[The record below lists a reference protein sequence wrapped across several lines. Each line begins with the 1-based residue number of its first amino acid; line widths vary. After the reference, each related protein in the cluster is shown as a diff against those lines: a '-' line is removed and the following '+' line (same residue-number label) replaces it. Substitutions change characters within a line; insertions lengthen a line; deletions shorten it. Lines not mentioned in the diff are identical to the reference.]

1 MFQSWNERV
10 AFLASR
16 IGLKIG
22 CLMAKTLPRP
32 WLYRCSDALAVL
44 GFHLFRGFRTRSLRN
59 VTLALG
65 NTWNGMAAQEI
76 VRRSLRNFSRD
87 FVEIANALVVS
98 DQQLCSEIPIQ
109 GRQHLEAALSKERGV
124 IGLGAHLGNF
134 FLIGARLAAE
144 GYPTHFLINQP
155 RGGKYAKLADVY
167 RLQVRQKSIHAR
179 PRPAALRELHQVLRR
194 NEVAVIIADEYRSG
208 SGVSVPLFGRTV
220 VARRGP
226 ATLALRTG
234 AAVVPISLV
243 RDEKSNLKL
252 IIEPELELLRMHK
265 GKSEIRENTLRMTQ
279 WLEKT
284 VRAYPDQWNWMNVHW
299 REDSERPQAPCSTLE
314 FLTRRKGI

>member
-1 MFQSWNERV
+1 MFQSWNEG
-10 AFLASR
+10 AALLASR
-16 IGLKIG
+16 IGLKIAR
-22 CLMAKTLPRP
+22 LAAKILPRT
-32 WLYRCSDALAVL
+32 WLYRCADTLAAV

-65 NTWNGMAAQEI
+65 NTWNGVAAQEI

-98 DQQLCSEIPIQ
+98 DEQLRSEIPIQ
-109 GRQHLEAALSKERGV
+109 GRQHLEVALSKDRGV
-124 IGLGAHLGNF
+124 IALGAHLGNF
-134 FLIGARLAAE
+134 FLIGTRLAAE
-144 GYPTHFLINQP
+144 GYTTHVLINQP
-155 RGGKYAKLADVY
+155 RGGRYARLADEY
-167 RLQVRQKSIHAR
+167 RLQVRQKPIHAR

-208 SGVSVPLFGRTV
+208 RGVSVPLFGRTV
-220 VARRGP
+220 FARRGP

-234 AAVVPISLV
+234 AAVIPVSLV

-252 IIEPELELLRMHK
+252 IIEPELELLRTHK

-284 VRAYPDQWNWMNVHW
+284 VRAFPDQWNWMNVHW
-299 REDSERPQAPCSTLE
+299 HDDSDRRPAAAFDLRA
-314 FLTRRKGI
+314 RRKGI

>member
-1 MFQSWNERV
+1 M
-10 AFLASR
+10 AFLTSR

-22 CLMAKTLPRP
+22 CLVAKTLPRP

-44 GFHLFRGFRTRSLRN
+44 GFHFFRGFRTRSLRN

-98 DQQLCSEIPIQ
+98 DEQLCSEIPIQ

-124 IGLGAHLGNF
+124 IALGAHLGNF

-144 GYPTHFLINQP
+144 GYTTHFLINQP
-155 RGGKYAKLADVY
+155 RGGRYAKLADEY
-167 RLQVRQKSIHAR
+167 RLQVRQKSIYAR
-179 PRPAALRELHQVLRR
+179 PRPAALRELHEVLRR
-194 NEVAVIIADEYRSG
+194 NELAVIIADEYRSG

-220 VARRGP
+220 FARRGP

-243 RDEKSNLKL
+243 RDETSNLKL

>member
-1 MFQSWNERV
+1 
-10 AFLASR
+10 
-16 IGLKIG
+16 
-22 CLMAKTLPRP
+22 MAKTLPRP

-144 GYPTHFLINQP
+144 GYTTHFLINQP
-155 RGGKYAKLADVY
+155 RGGKYAKLAAEY

-252 IIEPELELLRMHK
+252 IIEPELELLRIHK

-284 VRAYPDQWNWMNVHW
+284 VRVYPDQWNWMNVHW